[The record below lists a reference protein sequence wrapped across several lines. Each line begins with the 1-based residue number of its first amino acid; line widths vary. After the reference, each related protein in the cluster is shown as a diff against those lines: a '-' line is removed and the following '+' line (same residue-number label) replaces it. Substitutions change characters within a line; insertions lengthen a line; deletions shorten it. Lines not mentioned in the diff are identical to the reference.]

1 MLFFSARFAFSSLFL
16 GESFHVDN
24 SIIICL
30 FLQATAS
37 VVPQLWQPPSGILM
51 TNDISHITGT
61 NSEEAVPCFALSK
74 NDSYVLSASGG
85 MISLFNM
92 ISFKV
97 VFDQLLGCLSW
108 KTNYPV
114 SIFALLFQYNCGR
127 DIIIPELKMKKLYF
141 ICWVLTHS
149 NLMTSPDND
158 KIHASTTCCNI
169 SCIPPTR

>member
-1 MLFFSARFAFSSLFL
+1 MLFFSAWFAISYLFL
-16 GESFHVDN
+16 GESFHVHN

-51 TNDISHITGT
+51 TNDITGT

-85 MISLFNM
+85 KISLFNM

-97 VFDQLLGCLSW
+97 VYDQLLGCLSW

-114 SIFALLFQYNCGR
+114 SIFALPFQDNCGR
-127 DIIIPELKMKKLYF
+127 DIIIP
-141 ICWVLTHS
+141 
-149 NLMTSPDND
+149 
-158 KIHASTTCCNI
+158 
-169 SCIPPTR
+169 

>member
-1 MLFFSARFAFSSLFL
+1 MLFFSAWFVFSSLFL
-16 GESFHVDN
+16 GESFHVHN

-37 VVPQLWQPPSGILM
+37 VAPQLWQPSSGILM
-51 TNDISHITGT
+51 TNDITGT

-85 MISLFNM
+85 KISLFNM

-97 VFDQLLGCLSW
+97 VYDQLLGCLSW

-114 SIFALLFQYNCGR
+114 SILHFFFRIIVGMIFLFPN
-127 DIIIPELKMKKLYF
+127 
-141 ICWVLTHS
+141 
-149 NLMTSPDND
+149 
-158 KIHASTTCCNI
+158 
-169 SCIPPTR
+169 